1 MNSVEAMTTKLST
14 IQKKHNLNEVYRVD
28 EKGAGGAHHKY
39 KITRNKYA
47 PFEEVVIAEIEFQHG
62 ARNISESTT
71 GVTDQDLLE
80 IVRDRLSCFCEGDL
94 PSRETS
100 MALCHVEEALMWL
113 NKRIQDRA
121 ERGVLGTNEK

>member
-1 MNSVEAMTTKLST
+1 MNLVEAMTTKLST

-28 EKGAGGAHHKY
+28 DKGAGGAHHKY

-62 ARNISESTT
+62 ARNMAGSIT

-94 PSRETS
+94 PSRETA
-100 MALCHVEEALMWL
+100 MARTCVEEALMWL